1 MVKTTTACAF
11 SGFKIYP
18 GHGKRIIKLD
28 SKSFNL
34 INQKTE
40 ALFLAK
46 KNPRKVPWTV
56 AYRLVHKKGQ
66 QEEIQK
72 RKSRKTQ
79 KLQRAI
85 VGASLEEIKATRNQ
99 KPEVRLAQQ
108 SEALRKIKESKKK
121 KAAEKASK
129 KEVAKPAKQVKP
141 QAKQAASKAKAKN
154 TKGGKAP
161 NMKGR

>member
-1 MVKTTTACAF
+1 MVKATIACAF

-18 GHGKRIIKLD
+18 GHGKRIVKLD
-28 SKSFNL
+28 SKSFSL
-34 INQKTE
+34 INKKTE

-121 KAAEKASK
+121 KAADKAVTK
-129 KEVAKPAKQVKP
+129 KEVAKPAKA
-141 QAKQAASKAKAKN
+141 AKAQNKQASKAKAKN
-154 TKGGKAP
+154 TQGGKAP
-161 NMKGR
+161 NM